1 MAGELFFNGRMWR
14 QLLKD
19 EQAVRFLELLYNRAG
34 GAQAPDLN
42 LNEVNNIVNNISEGM
57 SRNLVEGD
65 RLRHRLQAIENQ
77 DHGHALDSWHRGG
90 YL

>member
-1 MAGELFFNGRMWR
+1 MSGELFFNARYWR
-14 QLLKD
+14 ALLKD

-42 LNEVNNIVNNISEGM
+42 LSEVNNIVNNISEGM
-57 SRNLVEGD
+57 SRSGVESD
-65 RLRHRLQAIENQ
+65 RLRHRLQEIESQ
-77 DHGHALDSWHRGG
+77 DNGHALDYWHRGG